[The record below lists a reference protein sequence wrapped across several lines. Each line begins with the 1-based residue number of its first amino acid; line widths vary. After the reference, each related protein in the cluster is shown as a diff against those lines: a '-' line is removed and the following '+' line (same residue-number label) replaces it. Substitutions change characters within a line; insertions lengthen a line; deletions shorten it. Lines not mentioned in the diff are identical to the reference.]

1 MSSPKSLVIYT
12 CLTGDKEALGN
23 PLKRLVS
30 KDTDLDLRF
39 VCFSDRTDLTS
50 EIWQIVTFDTLG
62 LPAAKSSRLPKALP
76 HVFFS
81 NLSDYS
87 LYIDNTVEFRR
98 LPNSEDL
105 STSSAYL
112 FKLFRHSGRESL
124 AQEAAAIAA
133 LGFETSDRLMEQ
145 LEHYAS
151 LLPLED
157 IAPLST
163 CTLLLRQHSH
173 PAVKRQGEFW
183 WAQILAYSRRD
194 QMSFDFS
201 RIQTNCDVEYLEGTK
216 HENTLIYAQA
226 NFSASRVLANF
237 DEKRYQWNHRH
248 VMPPITNAKRHFLDQ
263 SADPGK
269 AESYQ
274 RRDNDPLNIYCHL
287 FGSSLGSSIS
297 PRRNISQQIFNP
309 LKEYLDPKT
318 SLGLGVRVGEIQSD
332 DDFSEDDFQAS
343 CKALR
348 EALEIPEFR
357 VAHFSRESFHQ
368 VTVGLSKLLATQF
381 AGLVFIAGLD
391 SRTELPMLRTLIEG
405 VGISLR
411 SVSCLIAFH
420 DEPNPFRLGEALRVL
435 EEGFN
440 KKLKHCQLLATLS
453 DAVTHKYQSKVLVC
467 CFSMNQTVI

>member
-76 HVFFS
+76 HIFFS
-81 NLSDYS
+81 NLSDHS
-87 LYIDNTVEFRR
+87 LYIDNTVEFSR

-133 LGFETSDRLMEQ
+133 LGFETSDRLIEQ

-226 NFSASRVLANF
+226 NFSESRVLANF

-318 SLGLGVRVGEIQSD
+318 LLGLGVRVGGIQSD

-348 EALEIPEFR
+348 EALDLQEFR
-357 VAHFSRESFHQ
+357 VADFDRDSFSKIS
-368 VTVGLSKLLATQF
+368 GPLSNLISVDR
-381 AGLVFIAGLD
+381 AGLLFVTGLQPEYD
-391 SRTELPMLRTLIEG
+391 LPK
-405 VGISLR
+405 
-411 SVSCLIAFH
+411 
-420 DEPNPFRLGEALRVL
+420 L
-435 EEGFN
+435 EILAEGFGQSLSSVTILIISRD
-440 KKLKHCQLLATLS
+440 KITLQLLNETQERLENSLKRSSEYFQLLS
-453 DAVTHKYQSKVLVC
+453 CSSDTENRELINNVYLGYFSQS
-467 CFSMNQTVI
+467 